1 VNVRRLASGKSV
13 AVHSN
18 QGLRKRCACGRR
30 RWTGCDHDW
39 HFSFKWAGT
48 HHRMTL
54 ETATGT
60 RIKAKADALAAAD
73 ALRAA
78 IRAGTFQRPTA
89 APAPA
94 PPVGAPGELTFRA
107 YADTWLERARD
118 GKVVNAPSER
128 SYIGRLCVVALGD
141 GETLGERAIGRIT
154 EDDIESA
161 MEAVRARGLSA
172 SSRNHYLQA
181 VQSL

>member
-1 VNVRRLASGKSV
+1 MRTRRLANGTAV

-54 ETATGT
+54 EAATGK
-60 RIKAKADALAAAD
+60 RITAKVDAVAAAD

-78 IRAGTFQRPTA
+78 IRAGTFQRPA
-89 APAPA
+89 AVPVPAVPA
-94 PPVGAPGELTFRA
+94 VSAPGELTFRA
-107 YADTWLERARD
+107 YAETWLE
-118 GKVVNAPSER
+118 
-128 SYIGRLCVVALGD
+128 
-141 GETLGERAIGRIT
+141 
-154 EDDIESA
+154 
-161 MEAVRARGLSA
+161 
-172 SSRNHYLQA
+172 
-181 VQSL
+181 